1 MLYSTKALHSNAYHN
16 SYLLPPTSYL
26 NKELPLFFKTIDF
39 SKYSSIKI
47 GQSEEVQMIEKGDT
61 IPTDRYL
68 IGGANNLLISPTPP
82 PLMMLS
88 KDFAYIK
95 PLENGLLEIGAA
107 MPTGRIVSY
116 AKKND
121 IGGFEFCAKLPG
133 TLGGMLAM
141 NAGVKTYEIFN
152 ILHSIKINGRWI
164 DKDKIVHGYR
174 FSRLGGVATA
184 ARFEVVQGFSE
195 DLLQT
200 LLSLRTNQPH
210 NPSAGSAFKNPPND
224 AAGRLI
230 EAVGLK
236 GYRKGDMAWSDI
248 HANFLVNLG
257 NGNYEDALYLITL
270 AKEKVYSRFHIQL
283 EEEIKRL

>member
-1 MLYSTKALHSNAYHN
+1 M
-16 SYLLPPTSYL
+16 
-26 NKELPLFFKTIDF
+26 FFKTIDF

-47 GQSEEVQMIEKGDT
+47 GQPEKVLMIEKGDAV
-61 IPTDRYL
+61 PSDRYL

-88 KDFAYIK
+88 KDFAYIT
-95 PLENGLLEIGAA
+95 PRANGLLEIGAA
-107 MPTGRIVSY
+107 IPTGRIVSY
-116 AKKND
+116 AKKHN
-121 IGGFEFCAKLPG
+121 IGGFEFCSKLPG

-141 NAGVKTYEIFN
+141 NAGVKAYEIFN
-152 ILHSIKINGRWI
+152 ILHSIEIDGKWI
-164 DKDKIVHGYR
+164 DKNEIVHGYR
-174 FSRLGGVATA
+174 FAKLGGVATA
-184 ARFEVVQGFSE
+184 ARFKMQQGFSE

-210 NPSAGSAFKNPPND
+210 DPSAGSAFKNPPND

-236 GYRKGDMAWSDI
+236 GYRIGNMAWSEI

-257 NGNYEDALYLITL
+257 GGVYEDAMQLIAL
-270 AKEKVYSRFHIQL
+270 AKARVAQEFNILL
-283 EEEIKRL
+283 EEEIILL